1 MEEHNH
7 EEALESDFEKRL
19 LEMEISAA
27 NWINSQ
33 LSSLNDAQKVE
44 YDRRLSVAYSL
55 IEPYRLSKKEQAS
68 ARASSKVVGEVFG
81 YFFLGFIILVIAKSV
96 FEWVFPELDW
106 FSSLSTSPWAA
117 AVLVIAVL
125 GAIKSSADAEWECKR
140 CEQLRILYQQK
151 WIALGLD
158 WRLLV
163 ELADWKESE
172 ENYDEAKV
180 RWDDLRASNK
190 HKVSKAK
197 LNWELS
203 GDLLRRFN
211 LDFYPK
217 LKDYEENR
225 IPDWDSLAAEIPRSD
240 NS

>member
-19 LEMEISAA
+19 LEMEIRAA

-55 IEPYRLSKKEQAS
+55 IEPYRLSKKELAS
-68 ARASSKVVGEVFG
+68 ARTSSKLIGEQLG
-81 YFFLGFIILVIAKSV
+81 YVYVAAITVVIATSV
-96 FEWVFPELDW
+96 VELVFPELDW

-117 AVLVIAVL
+117 AALVIAVL
-125 GAIKSSADAEWECKR
+125 GAIKSKIDAESEYKR
-140 CEQLRILYQQK
+140 CARFLNLYQQK
-151 WIALGLD
+151 WVALGLD
-158 WRLLV
+158 PHLLV
-163 ELADWKESE
+163 SFTDWKERE
-172 ENYDEAKV
+172 EDYDEAEV

-203 GDLLRRFN
+203 GDLLRRLN

-217 LKDYEENR
+217 FEDYEENR
-225 IPDWDSLAAEIPRSD
+225 IPDWDSLTAEIPRSD

>member
-1 MEEHNH
+1 
-7 EEALESDFEKRL
+7 
-19 LEMEISAA
+19 
-27 NWINSQ
+27 
-33 LSSLNDAQKVE
+33 
-44 YDRRLSVAYSL
+44 
-55 IEPYRLSKKEQAS
+55 
-68 ARASSKVVGEVFG
+68 
-81 YFFLGFIILVIAKSV
+81 
-96 FEWVFPELDW
+96 
-106 FSSLSTSPWAA
+106 
-117 AVLVIAVL
+117 VIAVL
-125 GAIKSSADAEWECKR
+125 WAIKSSADAEWECKR

-197 LNWELS
+197 LNWDLRR
-203 GDLLRRFN
+203 DLLRRFN

-225 IPDWDSLAAEIPRSD
+225 IPDWDSLEAEIPRSD